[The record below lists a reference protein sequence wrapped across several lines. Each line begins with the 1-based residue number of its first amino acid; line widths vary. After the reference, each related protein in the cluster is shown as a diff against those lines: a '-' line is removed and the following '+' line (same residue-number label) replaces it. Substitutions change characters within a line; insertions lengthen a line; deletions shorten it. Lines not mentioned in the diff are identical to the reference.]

1 MRPVYTARLRGAIY
15 VLHVFQKKS
24 THGIATPRRV
34 DGARFLSVGRS
45 AAEMLRLFRRQAL
58 PEDAALDAP

>member
-24 THGIATPRRV
+24 THGIATPRRILDV
-34 DGARFLSVGRS
+34 IRQRYARACEHHAQHYGRGG
-45 AAEMLRLFRRQAL
+45 
-58 PEDAALDAP
+58 P